1 MKLTAT
7 TLDTVIKYTASSDQ
21 LNKQQLLSK
30 KLAIFT
36 RKNKCL
42 TPLNLR
48 QEHKI
53 SDTH

>member
-30 KLAIFT
+30 KLAIL